1 MRGKE
6 LSDDYRYFPD
16 PDLLPVVVTQSML
29 AEARA
34 TIPELPAAKR
44 RRYVDQLGLSDYDAR
59 WLTVDP
65 DTAAYFDATAAACG
79 QPKAAANW
87 VMGDVAAAVR
97 REDAAWTE
105 VPVPAAQLGKLI
117 ERIEDG
123 AISGKIAK
131 SLFKKLWDD
140 GGEVDELIE
149 SQGLKQVSDS
159 DEIAAIVRQVID
171 ANPAQVEQVRAG
183 KTRVLGFLVGQA
195 MKASGGKA
203 NPRRV
208 SELLQEAL
216 SGDAP

>member
-1 MRGKE
+1 
-6 LSDDYRYFPD
+6 
-16 PDLLPVVVTQSML
+16 PVVVTPSML
-29 AEARA
+29 DQARA

-44 RRYVDQLGLSDYDAR
+44 RRYVEELGLTDYDAR

-65 DTAAYFDATAAACG
+65 DTAGYFDAAAAASG

-87 VMGDVAAAVR
+87 VMGDVAAAVS
-97 REDAAWTE
+97 REEAGWTE
-105 VPVPAAQLGKLI
+105 IAVPAAQLGKLI

-123 AISGKIAK
+123 SISGKIAK
-131 SLFKKLWDD
+131 SLFKTLWDD
-140 GGEVDELIE
+140 GGEVDALIE

-159 DEIAAIVRQVID
+159 DEIGAIVRQVID

-216 SGDAP
+216 SADGS